1 MKQFITKFVESETVT
16 KEVGEVAD
24 FKKWLAIFSFEDIPK
39 EAVVELSQLCEAAEE
54 RSKIALIDLIRL
66 LFQFEVPTGHVVYNC
81 WDCIDMTIFQYLRCV
96 DIKDPAE
103 KVLHNY
109 HLVSLKMLGNLYQT

>member
-1 MKQFITKFVESETVT
+1 MIQ
-16 KEVGEVAD
+16 
-24 FKKWLAIFSFEDIPK
+24 LA
-39 EAVVELSQLCEAAEE
+39 QLCEAAEE
-54 RSKIALIDLIRL
+54 RTKIALIDLVRL
-66 LFQFEVPTGHVVYNC
+66 LFQFEVPTGHVVYNL
-81 WDCIDMTIFQYLRCV
+81 WDSFDMTIFQYLRCV